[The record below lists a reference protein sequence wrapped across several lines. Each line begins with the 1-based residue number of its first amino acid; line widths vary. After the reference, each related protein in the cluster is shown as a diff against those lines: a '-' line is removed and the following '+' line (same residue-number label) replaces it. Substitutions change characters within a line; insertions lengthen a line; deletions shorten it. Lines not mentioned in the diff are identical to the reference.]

1 VFVVVEGS
9 AVDDCDEFQIVNG
22 QNELPGRKKLVV

>member
-1 VFVVVEGS
+1 MLVVVEGS
-9 AVDDCDEFQIVNG
+9 VVDDRDEFQIVNG